1 MDRAKSK
8 KIRNIRVIIT
18 NLFMCLSVVVIVFVL
33 MMIAMGFTFTEN
45 GKLEQAG
52 LVQLASHPSDATVT
66 IDGDAQFGH
75 TEFSKM
81 LSGGTH
87 KITVTKPGYDTWG
100 KDLKIDG
107 GLLTRVEWIRL
118 FPKKAKSDSIKTY
131 EDLRFATFSANRKKL
146 LVVEKDS
153 NTLHFIDIQGDK
165 IKNTDINLNDCLST
179 TAAKAVKGTISV
191 VAWNN
196 NNTRII
202 AKWTVDDKTSWH
214 LIDLEH
220 SEASINL
227 TKRFN
232 LSFESILIANDSA
245 SKLWALEAGNLR
257 LIDTSNLTI
266 SSAFAS
272 DIEKIAHNRDVV
284 AFTNVENDT
293 RQLNIYKDG
302 EKGYTTL
309 KKLEGATDKT
319 TIKLAM
325 GSYWNEDWLAY
336 SFNNHIY
343 VLGGKYPSYGKNE
356 ANKLKEKLSRE
367 LDYKPQLLSVNA
379 NQRIVVFSG
388 DTKLTSYDMETKED
402 FDVELAAPLTNIN
415 WIDGF
420 LLWQNVDGD
429 IIVRDFDGSNRRKIA
444 SKVDTPF
451 PAVISENNRW
461 LYYFDIIEEDAKT
474 DADAKT
480 PSDADPVTTTE
491 TIIKYNLKRKS
502 LQ

>member
-18 NLFMCLSVVVIVFVL
+18 NLFMCFSVVVIVFVL

-52 LVQLASHPSDATVT
+52 LVQLVSHPSDASVT
-66 IDGDAQFGH
+66 INDDVQFGH

-87 KITVTKPGYDTWG
+87 KIKVSKPGYDTWS
-100 KDLKIDG
+100 KNLKIDG

-118 FPKKAKSDSIKTY
+118 FPKKAKSDSVHTY
-131 EDLRFATFSANRKKL
+131 EDLRFASFSANRKKL

-153 NTLHFIDIQGDK
+153 NTLQYIDIQGDK
-165 IKNTDINLNDCLST
+165 IKTTNLNLNDCLST
-179 TAAKAVKGTISV
+179 SAAKAVKGTLSV
-191 VAWNN
+191 IAWNT

-202 AKWTVDDKTSWH
+202 AKWTIEDKSSWH

-220 SEASINL
+220 VDASIDL

-232 LSFESILIANDSA
+232 LSFDSVLIANDSA
-245 SKLWALEAGNLR
+245 SKLWTLEAGNLR
-257 LIDTSNLTI
+257 LIDTGNLTI

-272 DIEKIAHNRDVV
+272 NIEKIAHNRDIV
-284 AFTNVENDT
+284 AFTNIENNE
-293 RQLNIYKDG
+293 RQLGIYKDG
-302 EKGYTTL
+302 EKGYTVI
-309 KKLEGATDKT
+309 KKLKDTTDKT

-336 SFNNHIY
+336 SIDSNIY

-356 ANKLKEKLSRE
+356 ANKLKEKLARE
-367 LDYKPQLLSVNA
+367 LDYTPQLLSVNT
-379 NQRIVVFSG
+379 NQRVAVFSG
-388 DTKLTSYDMETKED
+388 NNKLTSYDMETKD
-402 FDVELAAPLTNIN
+402 YFDVELSSPLTNIN
-415 WIDGF
+415 WIDDY
-420 LLWQNVDGD
+420 LLWQNNDNS
-429 IIVRDFDGSNRRKIA
+429 IIVRDFDGENRRTIIP
-444 SKVDTPF
+444 KVDNPF
-451 PAVISENNRW
+451 PIIISENNRW
-461 LYYFDIIEEDAKT
+461 LYWFDIVEEETKT
-474 DADAKT
+474 DANDDT
-480 PSDADPVTTTE
+480 PSDADPIATTE
-491 TIIKYNLKRKS
+491 TKIKYTLKRKS